1 MIFPVLTLGVLDA
14 SANDRKWVP
23 SPSPVFPVAAA
34 GRCGDR
40 RVISLVTFC
49 WTEDRLFSGRTLSTE
64 HGLKSHQR
72 WLNTLY
78 GPLHSQQQDV
88 KDTTHA
94 RQPACFQTSESS
106 CFTPDRGGKVI
117 GLNADLVSVLPGCA
131 RLAISMIKMFFWQ
144 TLFHWNPGIRK

>member
-14 SANDRKWVP
+14 STNDRKWVP

-40 RVISLVTFC
+40 RVISLVTSC

-64 HGLKSHQR
+64 HAAPRGLKSHRR
-72 WLNTLY
+72 WLSTLY
-78 GPLHSQQQDV
+78 GPLHSQQQDA

-106 CFTPDRGGKVI
+106 CFTPDHGGKII
-117 GLNADLVSVLPGCA
+117 GLNCGLSICFT
-131 RLAISMIKMFFWQ
+131 RLRKNCHFYDKNVFWQ
-144 TLFHWNPGIRK
+144 TIF